1 MAENVTPAVPGAI
14 QQPPTV
20 ESRMANFLQQTE
32 GEPETTAPESEQ
44 ATPAPSVE
52 AQQPEGQAEP
62 DELSPDDLIAE
73 EQAPAAQPGQPAEV
87 FEFDAAGEKLRLPRD
102 EVIKL
107 AQQGHDYTR
116 KTMALA
122 DKARAVEER
131 LQRVTAIEQ
140 VSPQLQAAYA
150 QAAAL
155 EQQVRQYDRVDW
167 VALATNDPLEYSKV
181 RAQFDVL
188 NQTFQR
194 AAGQYQQLRGAV
206 GEQEKALKQQVV
218 AAESQK
224 LVNDPDRIQK
234 WKDPEV
240 FKAESRELREYLVS
254 RGASEDEV
262 DGLTSSL
269 AVTIAYE
276 SMQYRK
282 LLKAKQEKIK
292 SLKSLPPV
300 TRPGAGP
307 NPSEAKAGKEQELRA
322 RIRKSGSDKDAAA
335 WLMNRL

>member
-87 FEFDAAGEKLRLPRD
+87 FEFDAAGERLRLPRD

-140 VSPQLQAAYA
+140 VAPQLQQAHA
-150 QAAAL
+150 QMAAL
-155 EQQVRQYDRVDW
+155 EAQVRQYDRVDW

-188 NQTFQR
+188 NQTYQR
-194 AAGQYQQLRGAV
+194 AAGNFHQLRSAV
-206 GEQEKALKQQVV
+206 GEQEKALRAQMVTV
-218 AAESQK
+218 ESQK
-224 LVNDPDRIQK
+224 LTERI
-234 WKDPEV
+234 PEWRDQAK
-240 FKAESRELREYLVS
+240 FKQGAQELRDYLLNE
-254 RGASEDEV
+254 GAAPEEV

-269 AVTIAYE
+269 AVAIAYKA
-276 SMQYRK
+276 MKYDR
-282 LLKAKQEKIK
+282 LVKAKQEKIK